1 MKALLAKARIVRLPS
16 TYEEFATDARKLEAA
31 GVIAVLDVSSSVLR
45 GSRKTA
51 SNFEQAVETW
61 IEYSVCALTSLP

>member
-1 MKALLAKARIVRLPS
+1 MAGNRAGRRPEHTPLAVAQ
-16 TYEEFATDARKLEAA
+16 ANAA
-31 GVIAVLDVSSSVLR
+31 AVLRTIVGKKTSVLR

-51 SNFEQAVETW
+51 SNFEQALETW